1 MTYSDIIVT
10 REMIKGY
17 IGRTPLCMG
26 WRHKYIGWLLKIV
39 PFSAA
44 TAFVNRM
51 FPMPQAA
58 RKKQKKINYFP
69 PPFAD
74 IVSRMYPNYSCTH
87 NKKKRLPITQT
98 TSSHTI
104 RTTLLAQVLSSLLN
118 GNSPLLLADRHTQ

>member
-17 IGRTPLCMG
+17 IRRTPLCIG
-26 WRHKYIGWLLKIV
+26 WRHKYIGWQCKIV

-58 RKKQKKINYFP
+58 RKKTEENKLFSSTFRGHREQ
-69 PPFAD
+69 D
-74 IVSRMYPNYSCTH
+74 VS
-87 NKKKRLPITQT
+87 
-98 TSSHTI
+98 
-104 RTTLLAQVLSSLLN
+104 
-118 GNSPLLLADRHTQ
+118 